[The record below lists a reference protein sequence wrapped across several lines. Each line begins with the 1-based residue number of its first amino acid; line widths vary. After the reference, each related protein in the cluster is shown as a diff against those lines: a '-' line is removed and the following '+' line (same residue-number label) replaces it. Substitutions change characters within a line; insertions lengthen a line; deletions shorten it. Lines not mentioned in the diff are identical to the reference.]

1 MNASE
6 NQLILLVF
14 ESMLN
19 VGSNIVLKLGTR
31 LIYTSISY
39 VSPVALLPDV
49 DLLHGQNPPLAG
61 RAFTLNLGT
70 ITAQLNV
77 VAGFYNDVDVVI
89 PAFLA
94 HSLLLKGQIL
104 FFDRCNPGL
113 S

>member
-19 VGSNIVLKLGTR
+19 VVLKLDTR
-31 LIYTSISY
+31 LIYASISFI
-39 VSPVALLPDV
+39 SPVALLPNI
-49 DLLHGQNPPLAG
+49 DLLPGLDHPLAG
-61 RAFTLNLGT
+61 RAFTRNLGT

-89 PAFLA
+89 PAYLA
-94 HSLLLKGQIL
+94 HSLLLKDQIL
-104 FFDRCNPGL
+104 FFDRHNPGL